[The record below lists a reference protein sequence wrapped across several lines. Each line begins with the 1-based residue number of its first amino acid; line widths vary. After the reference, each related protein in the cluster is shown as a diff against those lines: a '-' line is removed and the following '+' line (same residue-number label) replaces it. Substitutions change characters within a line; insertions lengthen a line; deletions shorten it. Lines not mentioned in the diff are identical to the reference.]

1 MIDHSYTLSAN
12 KQEYGL
18 TDEILNELYKHA
30 KDKWEKLKVDTYGSN
45 LFQSS
50 SLSDERSL
58 GLEDYQSTV
67 QTAICEEIKKM
78 KIDAD
83 YEVSVAMLK
92 NIIENYIINEVITRN
107 PWSYWSKKIMQK
119 YIKV

>member
-1 MIDHSYTLSAN
+1 M
-12 KQEYGL
+12 
-18 TDEILNELYKHA
+18 
-30 KDKWEKLKVDTYGSN
+30 
-45 LFQSS
+45 
-50 SLSDERSL
+50 
-58 GLEDYQSTV
+58 GLEDYLSAV

-78 KIDAD
+78 KTNAD

-92 NIIENYIINEVITRN
+92 NVIENLMINEVRTRN